1 MIKENLKN
9 KINIFENLLFV
20 LFIFFP
26 ISILLGNFLI
36 NLNIFL
42 ISLTFIFA
50 VIFKKIYFNFK
61 NKIFILLTF
70 FLISL
75 LINLVFSDN
84 YLLSLPRIIKIF
96 FIIFFIFSFRYLV
109 LNLNKEKLNLIYKF
123 WSLIF
128 VIVIFDLIIEFFTGE
143 NLFGLKSLMPG
154 YRLGSFTGIESVI
167 GNYFYGFVLIFL
179 AYIYKNYPNIK
190 ILNLMLAF
198 FLIILS
204 FLIGERSNFI
214 KTFLIIILFSF
225 FVYEIKYKIKALSI
239 LLVFI
244 FGLFFLNISDHYKF
258 RYFLQIS
265 KIFEKNGISKYLNNS
280 QYGAHYNVAFK
291 IFKNN
296 PIFGVG
302 LKNFR
307 VESFKK
313 KYDNLDHPFNII
325 RGNTHP
331 HQIHYEFLSETG
343 IFGYFSFLIFIFS
356 SIYFSLKSYLI
367 NKNNFQL
374 AGILFVISSLLPLIP
389 SGSFLSTYSSS
400 FFWINYSIMI
410 GYIGKNKN

>member
-1 MIKENLKN
+1 MIKENIEN
-9 KINIFENLLFV
+9 KLSIFEYLFFI

-26 ISILLGNFLI
+26 VSILLGNFLI
-36 NLNIFL
+36 NLNILL
-42 ISLTFIFA
+42 ISLAFIFG
-50 VIFKKIYFNFK
+50 VIIKKIQFDYK

-70 FLISL
+70 FFTSL
-75 LINLVFSDN
+75 LINLIFSDN
-84 YLLSLPRIIKIF
+84 YLLSLPRIIKVF
-96 FIIFFIFSFRYLV
+96 FVIFFIFSFRFLV
-109 LNLNKEKLNLIYKF
+109 INLSKEKLNLIYKV

-128 VIVIFDLIIEFFTGE
+128 IIVIFDLIIEFFTGE
-143 NLFGLKSLMPG
+143 NIFGLKSLMPG
-154 YRLGSFTGIESVI
+154 YRLGSFTGTESVI

-179 AYIYKNYPNIK
+179 AYIYQNYPDKK
-190 ILNLMLAF
+190 ILNLILAF
-198 FLIILS
+198 LLIVIS

-225 FVYEIKYKIKALSI
+225 FVYEIKFKIKALSI
-239 LLVFI
+239 LLICI
-244 FGLFFLNISDHYKF
+244 FGLIFLNTSDHYKF

-265 KIFEKNGISKYLNNS
+265 KIFEKNGINKYLNNS
-280 QYGAHYNVAFK
+280 QYGAHYNVAMK
-291 IFKNN
+291 IFENN

-313 KYDNLDHPFNII
+313 KYDDLDHPLNNI
-325 RGNTHP
+325 RGSTHP

-343 IFGYFSFLIFIFS
+343 IFGYFSFLIFIFF
-356 SIYFSLKSYLI
+356 SIYFSLKSYFI

-374 AGILFVISSLLPLIP
+374 ASILFVVSSLIPLLP
-389 SGSFLSTYSSS
+389 SGSFLSTFSSS

-410 GYIGKNKN
+410 GYIVKN